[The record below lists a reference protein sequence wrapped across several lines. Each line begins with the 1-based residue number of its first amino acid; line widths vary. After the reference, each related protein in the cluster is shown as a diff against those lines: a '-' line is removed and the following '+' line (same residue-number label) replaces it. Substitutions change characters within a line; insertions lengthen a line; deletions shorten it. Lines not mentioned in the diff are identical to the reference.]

1 MIQPFSFSRIP
12 KIIFGPGKLKE
23 LFQII
28 TEFGNKVLIVT
39 GSHSLKNSGNWDII
53 ESLSKENS
61 IILFHLAT
69 SGEPSP
75 KIIDDAI
82 KKFQNQNLDLI
93 VGIGGGSV
101 IDTGKAISGMIKKN
115 DSVKNYL
122 EGVGN
127 KVHDGEKL
135 PYIAIPTTSGTG
147 SEATKNAVISEV
159 GPKGFKKSL
168 RHDNLI
174 PNIAII
180 DPELM
185 LSCPSSVTAACGL
198 DAFTQLIESYVS
210 TASSPLTDALALE
223 GMKHVKEALIPAAS
237 SSALDINMRSKMA
250 YGSLVS
256 GITLANAGLGVV
268 HGFASSIG
276 GEFEIPHGVICG
288 TLLAETTRLNI
299 EKLKVF
305 GEDGMPGLKKFAKVG
320 EILADKPQSPNEII
334 KNADN
339 LIQILEDWTNKL
351 KISRLSN
358 FGMDEQDIDHIA
370 DITSQKN
377 NPVALKKNDLIKIL
391 KSRL

>member
-1 MIQPFSFSRIP
+1 MIQSFSFSRIP

-28 TEFGNKVLIVT
+28 PQFGNKVLIIT
-39 GSHSLKNSGNWDII
+39 GSHSLKNSGNWDNI
-53 ESLSKENS
+53 ESLCKQSGL
-61 IILFHLAT
+61 ILSHLTA

-75 KIIDDAI
+75 EMIDDAV
-82 KKFQNQNLDLI
+82 KKFKNQNLDLI
-93 VGIGGGSV
+93 IGIGGGSV

-115 DSVKNYL
+115 DSVKDYL

-127 KVHDGEKL
+127 KEHDGEKL

-159 GPKGFKKSL
+159 GPNGFKKSL

-174 PNIAII
+174 PNVAII

-198 DAFTQLIESYVS
+198 DAFTQLLESYVS
-210 TASSPLTDALALE
+210 PSSSPLTDALALD
-223 GMKHVKEALIPAAS
+223 GMQHVKDALIPATSDSAS
-237 SSALDINMRSKMA
+237 DVNVRSKMA

-276 GEFEIPHGVICG
+276 GEFNIPHGIVCG
-288 TLLAETTRLNI
+288 TLLAEATRKNI
-299 EKLKVF
+299 EKLKEA
-305 GEDGMPGLKKFAKVG
+305 GKEGTPALKKFAKVG
-320 EILADKPQSPNEII
+320 EILANKPQTAKEVL
-334 KNADN
+334 KNADY
-339 LIQILEDWTNKL
+339 LVQILDDWTSEL
-351 KISRLSN
+351 RISRLSK
-358 FGMDEQDIDHIA
+358 FGVSEREIEHLA
-370 DITSQKN
+370 EITSQKN
-377 NPVALKKNDLIKIL
+377 NPVSLKKMDLVHIL
-391 KSRL
+391 KRRL